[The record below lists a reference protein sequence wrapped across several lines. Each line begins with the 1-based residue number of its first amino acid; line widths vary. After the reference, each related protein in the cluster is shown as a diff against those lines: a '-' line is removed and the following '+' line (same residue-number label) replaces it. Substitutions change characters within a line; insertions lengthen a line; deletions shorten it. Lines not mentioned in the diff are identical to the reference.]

1 MATSSARAPARHAM
15 SRFAAI
21 GLVAGLAVI
30 GPLLESWLGGGG
42 RGYAI
47 GMLMMLLAP
56 SLVREGGARLHP
68 LDPETFVP
76 AMYFLSAGYAPT
88 LHLLS
93 SKYLALSHAEVNGF
107 EVAFVGS
114 VGCALVCVAGS
125 RAPAGAAEGGL
136 DAKLLPRDWAVIL
149 TGLVGAAMIGVWI
162 AQTGLGRLLASSYAE
177 TYQQEEG
184 KGILVSGW
192 FFIQLSLVHS
202 VARALDFR
210 RLGRRVP
217 RVLFVAM
224 AVMFTAF
231 LFNTLLG
238 RRGPILWVL
247 VAAALCAHLS
257 GFRVR
262 RWWLFAAAAA
272 LPIYAYALEGYR
284 TELGSGA
291 EERLA
296 AAQAGLERLDNPL
309 VVPELE
315 NVFAT
320 LVVMVEQQPP
330 ILHYPGESWVNALL
344 IQIPKPIWR
353 DRPTALSE
361 RYVQWAAPSFA
372 REGGGFA
379 FNTTAEGYLNLGAV
393 GAFLQAGFVA
403 GVFFFFPLVFCMARP
418 RGPLARAL
426 CTSMASF
433 AYNQFRGEL
442 ASVMKITVALLG
454 ATALVL
460 VASVL
465 IERFIE
471 RFSAAAPGPRGSR
484 SRAVG
489 A

>member
-1 MATSSARAPARHAM
+1 MATSSAQAPARQAM
-15 SRFAAI
+15 SRLAAL

-42 RGYAI
+42 RGYAV
-47 GMLMMLLAP
+47 GMLLMLVAP
-56 SLVREGGARLHP
+56 SLARAGGPRLHP

-93 SKYLALSHAEVNGF
+93 SRYLALSHAETNGF

-114 VGCALVCVAGS
+114 VGCALVCTAGS
-125 RAPAGAAEGGL
+125 RAPTGAGEGGL
-136 DAKLLPRDWAVIL
+136 PARLLPRDWAVIV
-149 TGLVGAAMIGVWI
+149 TGLIGAAMIGVWI

-184 KGILVSGW
+184 KGLLVSGW
-192 FFIQLSLVHS
+192 FFIQLALVHG
-202 VARALDFR
+202 VARVLDFR
-210 RLGRRVP
+210 RAGRRVP
-217 RVLFVAM
+217 RVLLGAM
-224 AVMFTAF
+224 GVMFGAF
-231 LFNTLLG
+231 IFNTLLG

-247 VAAALCAHLS
+247 VAAALCAHVS
-257 GFRVR
+257 GYRVR

-284 TELGSGA
+284 TELGSSA
-291 EERLA
+291 EDRLA
-296 AAQAGLERLDNPL
+296 AAQAGLERIDNPL

-344 IQIPKPIWR
+344 IQIPKPVWR

-372 REGGGFA
+372 REGGGLA
-379 FNTTAEGYLNLGAV
+379 FNTTAEGYLNLGVV

-403 GVFFFFPLVFCMARP
+403 GVFFFLPLVLCHARP
-418 RGPLARAL
+418 SGPLARAL
-426 CTSMASF
+426 ATSMASF

-442 ASVMKITVALLG
+442 ASVLKITVALLG
-454 ATALVL
+454 ASVLVL
-460 VASVL
+460 VASGV

-471 RFSAAAPGPRGSR
+471 RFSESAPGPRGSR
-484 SRAVG
+484 RRAVG